1 MTPHC
6 GQLICAC
13 SSRTTEPQRGQIG
26 VESIMPHDAVDR
38 PHKPEMVVNWR
49 YGTNMARPGD
59 SNPLT
64 PTNYFND
71 LAAYCNNCCREV
83 WHRCGTK
90 DRKWS
95 PFRALLRSTFHQN
108 YAGGFRPL
116 RARPRPSEAIGA
128 LQGTDRS
135 SMLDRATQNRGETL
149 HRLVGHHPVLAHR
162 WPGHG
167 MRGRSRATL
176 PHRVPSGSARSLEPA
191 VACHQA

>member
-1 MTPHC
+1 MKKTWSKSQPR
-6 GQLICAC
+6 IEA
-13 SSRTTEPQRGQIG
+13 SRTARGAI
-26 VESIMPHDAVDR
+26 
-38 PHKPEMVVNWR
+38 
-49 YGTNMARPGD
+49 Y
-59 SNPLT
+59 
-64 PTNYFND
+64 
-71 LAAYCNNCCREV
+71 
-83 WHRCGTK
+83 
-90 DRKWS
+90 S
-95 PFRALLRSTFHQN
+95 PFINFITISGLPRHHYARGSEFSPAFVFLDFAAAQQTRLALTAKAPPAANATVSAAIDIIIFIISSD
-108 YAGGFRPL
+108 FRPL